1 MGRGIKCNYSY
12 IPYPQMLM
20 FTETLAK
27 SETSLLVRNVGIE
40 KTGDSIVN
48 ILMAVFFFIIYLYFN
63 LFFENVRYLTPL
75 L

>member
-1 MGRGIKCNYSY
+1 MARGIKCNYSY
-12 IPYPQMLM
+12 APYPQMLM

-48 ILMAVFFFIIYLYFN
+48 ILMAVFFQQLIKIQTFHKY
-63 LFFENVRYLTPL
+63 
-75 L
+75 